1 MHSGV
6 PSSIVLAVLSTTLVV
21 SQMLVGCANDVAAT
35 NLDATTNV
43 TDAALADATGT
54 GVDANVQEAELCMP
68 LPLVCNGA
76 SPATSEH
83 VLVTADQC
91 SFGLTPW
98 SSSAINK
105 RQVLNDALVAASSG
119 LVTVPQILGDLNR
132 QGIVGITQN
141 NADRLTNHA
150 WRGFRWNSGDNGV
163 SYWYPQGIT
172 GSSDA
177 YPDGQVGGRDIIMAS
192 WYHKTEDRPTKGV
205 RISVADVTDIA
216 AVDYRH
222 MLLVEA
228 TGMPDNPNFKPVE
241 TTSGDALHAGGIAW
255 WGRYLYVVDTTGGL
269 RVFDL
274 DRIMRVTNTDDT
286 SLIGISAG
294 RFDAHGYGYIVPELM
309 RYQLAADSC
318 DLRFSFVGVDRSSSP
333 PALITGEYKSDE
345 ITGRIVVWDIDSNTG
360 LLTARSDTVRPS
372 AAYVSGQTKMQGA
385 TRLDGN
391 LYISSSSQAG
401 SFGRLYRTR
410 PDFGESSISAWVY
423 GAEDLYVERSR
434 NMIWTAAEHPDNR
447 DIVGIPIRLP
457 EVP

>member
-1 MHSGV
+1 MLLGCSDGV
-6 PSSIVLAVLSTTLVV
+6 VAGSSVDAATPDAVV
-21 SQMLVGCANDVAAT
+21 S
-35 NLDATTNV
+35 V
-43 TDAALADATGT
+43 TDAAIADATEAS
-54 GVDANVQEAELCMP
+54 VDADVQEVESCMP
-68 LPLVCNGA
+68 LPLACTGA
-76 SPATSEH
+76 SPATTEH
-83 VLVTADQC
+83 VLATADHC

-98 SSSAINK
+98 SPSAISS
-105 RQVLNDALVAASSG
+105 RQTLNAALVAASSG
-119 LVTVPQILGDLNR
+119 LVTVGDILGDLNR
-132 QGIVGITQN
+132 QGVVGITQN

-150 WRGFRWNSGDNGV
+150 WRGFRWNSGDDGV

-177 YPDGQVGGRDIIMAS
+177 YPGGQVGARDVIMAS

-216 AVDYRH
+216 DVDYRH

-228 TGMPDNPNFKPVE
+228 TGTPANPNFKPVE
-241 TTSGDALHAGGIAW
+241 TSSGDALHAGGIAW
-255 WGRYLYVVDTTGGL
+255 WGNYLYVVDTTGGL

-274 DRIMRVTNTDDT
+274 GQIMRVTNTDDT
-286 SLIGISAG
+286 SRIGLSAG
-294 RFDAHGYGYIVPELM
+294 RFDAHGYGYIVPELT

-318 DLRFSFVGVDRSSSP
+318 GLRFSFVGVDRSSSP
-333 PALITGEYKSDE
+333 PALITGEYKRDE
-345 ITGRIVVWDIDSNTG
+345 ITGRIVAWDVDPVTG
-360 LLTARSDTVRPS
+360 LLIERSDTVRPS

-391 LYISSSSQAG
+391 FYISSSSQAG

-410 PDFGESSISAWVY
+410 PGFGESSISAWVY

-447 DIVGIPIRLP
+447 DVVGIPIRLP